1 MSNLIVIVDDETDI
15 LEVITVNLVRSG
27 FQAKGFQDAKGF
39 YNFID
44 KKMPDLIILDL
55 MLPDE
60 DGLEI
65 CKKLKGMDDF
75 SGVPIIILSAK
86 DTEFDRVIGLELG
99 ADDYITKP
107 FSPRELVARVKAVL
121 RRKTQKGEKKI
132 EVADILTLDLEKYE
146 TFVLGEKIDL
156 TTTEFKILKLLATK
170 RGVVFSRE
178 QILDYLWGDEK
189 FVIDRTIDMHIKNLR
204 KKLKMAAQLI
214 KSLRGIGYK
223 LEV

>member
-1 MSNLIVIVDDETDI
+1 MSNLVVIVDDEPDI
-15 LEVITVNLVRSG
+15 LEVVTVNLERSG
-27 FQAKGFQDAKGF
+27 FMAKGFQDAKGF

-65 CKKLKGMDDF
+65 CKKLKRMDNF
-75 SGVPIIILSAK
+75 SDVPIIILSAK
-86 DTEFDRVIGLELG
+86 DTESDRVIGLELG

-107 FSPRELVARVKAVL
+107 FSPREMVARVKAVL
-121 RRKTQKGEKKI
+121 RRKTEKGEKKL
-132 EVADILTLDLEKYE
+132 EVGDILTVDLDKYE
-146 TFVLGEKIDL
+146 TSVLGERVEL
-156 TTTEFKILKLLATK
+156 TTTEFKIIKLLSTK
-170 RGVVFSRE
+170 KGIVFSRE

-189 FVIDRTIDMHIKNLR
+189 IVIDRTIDMHVKNLR
-204 KKLKMAAQLI
+204 KKLGMAAPLI
-214 KSLRGIGYK
+214 KSIRGIGYK

>member
-1 MSNLIVIVDDETDI
+1 MSNLVVIVDDEPDI
-15 LEVITVNLVRSG
+15 LEVITVNLERSG
-27 FQAKGFQDAKGF
+27 FMAKGFQDAKGF

-65 CKKLKGMDDF
+65 CKKLKRMDNF
-75 SGVPIIILSAK
+75 SDVPIIILSAK
-86 DTEFDRVIGLELG
+86 DTESDRVIGLELG

-107 FSPRELVARVKAVL
+107 FSPREMVARVKAVL
-121 RRKTQKGEKKI
+121 RRKTEKGEKKL
-132 EVADILTLDLEKYE
+132 EVGDILTVDLDKYE
-146 TFVLGEKIDL
+146 TSVLGERVEL
-156 TTTEFKILKLLATK
+156 TTTEFKIIKLLSTK
-170 RGVVFSRE
+170 KGIVFSRE

-189 FVIDRTIDMHIKNLR
+189 IVIDRTIDMHIKNLR
-204 KKLKMAAQLI
+204 KKLGMAAPLI
-214 KSLRGIGYK
+214 KSIRGIGYK